1 MGHAIHKHM
10 HGSSMKSA
18 EKYDAK
24 EAYNKDLS
32 SKTRMHYLENDI
44 SDKKGMSRYSVEK
57 GPHAAHGDAPH
68 RSASPI
74 NNLNKG
80 YGSEIGKPSVASAVD
95 PAEAVMAGAKDTR
108 EGAGGMSRY
117 QDKKSMSRKASPL
130 NEYGGKKGDESKSKR
145 DY

>member
-1 MGHAIHKHM
+1 
-10 HGSSMKSA
+10 
-18 EKYDAK
+18 
-24 EAYNKDLS
+24 
-32 SKTRMHYLENDI
+32 SKARMHYLENDI

-74 NNLNKG
+74 NNIPYGDISGKTG
-80 YGSEIGKPSVASAVD
+80 YMGGMSRMDVD
-95 PAEAVMAGAKDTR
+95 PAEAVMAGATDTR
-108 EGAGGMSRY
+108 EGANGGMSRY
-117 QDKKSMSRKASPL
+117 EDKKSMSRKASPL